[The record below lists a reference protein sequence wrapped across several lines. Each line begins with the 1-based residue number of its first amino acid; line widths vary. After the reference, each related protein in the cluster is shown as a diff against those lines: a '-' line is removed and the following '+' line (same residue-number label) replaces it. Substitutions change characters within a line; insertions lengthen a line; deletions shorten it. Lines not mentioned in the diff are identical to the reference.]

1 MARHFRQ
8 KSHHFHH
15 GLVLFTFRRRS
26 ILSKKS
32 KKQEAIE
39 EKNVPTT
46 RYVRSAKVPSPL
58 ITQTMAAAVKKPH
71 SPRIIK
77 PKSLGPE
84 TSATSLAASKLLAQ

>member
-1 MARHFRQ
+1 MVSSFLPFKEEAFFQ
-8 KSHHFHH
+8 
-15 GLVLFTFRRRS
+15 
-26 ILSKKS
+26 KKS
-32 KKQEAIE
+32 KKLEDT
-39 EKNVPTT
+39 EKKYVPTT
-46 RYVRSAKVPSPL
+46 KNVRSVKVPSPP